1 MASVTT
7 SFLRPPAEPGPRV
20 AQRWWSALVIA
31 SALVAAC
38 AGLGV
43 LPASGLR
50 AGALQALV
58 AAIALAVAVLA
69 VRCWRAARSGR
80 RGTALAVL
88 AAAFA
93 GHAATA
99 VLRATGFADAG
110 AWGGMLTYPCLL
122 AGVAL
127 LPMAELTTQDL
138 RRLALDAAIVL
149 LGGAIVLG
157 SLFNG
162 AGSGSDSLLAGAM
175 PLADLASLA
184 ALLWLVTGRRPGGVR
199 GFAGW
204 LAWSVA
210 FQVLTD
216 VAVGWQALAGDPV
229 DDRLFALGRVLSLA
243 CAGLAAVRLLL
254 APSESVEGGSPRR
267 VADSLAVC
275 HGVLAVAVLVRL
287 SLPVGTGAVGAG
299 AVYFCAIA
307 VLLALVLVRQAL
319 ALRDYHRLNR
329 DLEILTAGM
338 EERVRERT
346 EDLRRQVAERAG
358 MEQAE
363 RGHRLMAEALSDTAA
378 ALASTLDLAEVLDRV
393 LANVGRAAPHS
404 AATVMFI
411 EDGVARV
418 VHHSG
423 YAERGLTA
431 WIEALAV
438 PLESWPRLHEMAVT
452 GRASIQEDTTAGDP
466 GWAFYPQV
474 AWVRCW
480 LGAPLRAKN
489 RVFGFISLVSDR
501 PGAFTD
507 GHRERLMAFADQ
519 MGLALE
525 NARLF
530 AQTRKRVE
538 RLSLLTEV
546 STRLNRVEGLGAALD
561 DVIARMPPTLAAARV
576 TLAVLDA
583 DQRSFRVVADHG
595 RLAMPSYAGSAIERA
610 PFADAGLLDGP
621 DLVLVRDPAA
631 DVRFADPRFDQLR
644 QSLVRD
650 QVGTLLLNPL
660 RLHGHLHG
668 LLVVQ
673 GDDRGHAFSASD
685 GELVRTAG
693 NLLAARIEMDR
704 VLEAERTARTAAE
717 EASRLKSEFLAN
729 TSHELRTPLTGIL
742 LSLELAADD
751 GIDEEQRR
759 DLLDTAQQSGH
770 RLLGTINGLLDLA
783 KIEAGRL
790 DVHAERT
797 DPVHAAAAVIDA
809 LRGTALRSGVGLEL
823 AGWTSGEPRQAWADP
838 TLLHQI
844 LTNLVGNAL
853 KFTERGGVVVSLAAA
868 GDRVRIRIAD
878 TGVGISPEQIA
889 RLFQP
894 FVQADGSSTRRF
906 EGTGLGLV
914 IARRMAE
921 RMGGALTLSSGGPG
935 TGTVAEVELPAG

>member
-1 MASVTT
+1 MASETT
-7 SFLRPPAEPGPRV
+7 SFLRPPVEPGPRV
-20 AQRWWSALVIA
+20 AGRWWSALSIA
-31 SALVAAC
+31 SALVASC
-38 AGLGV
+38 AGLGA
-43 LPASGLR
+43 LPAGGLR
-50 AGALQALV
+50 TMVLQVLIASVALTVATLV
-58 AAIALAVAVLA
+58 VRCWLAVGSARRGTAFAVLA
-69 VRCWRAARSGR
+69 V
-80 RGTALAVL
+80 
-88 AAAFA
+88 AFA

-99 VLRATGFADAG
+99 ILRAAGLADA
-110 AWGGMLTYPCLL
+110 AVWCGMLSYPFLL
-122 AGVAL
+122 AGVVL
-127 LPMAELTTQDL
+127 LPMAELTAQDL
-138 RRLALDAAIVL
+138 RRVALDAAIVL

-157 SLFNG
+157 SLFD
-162 AGSGSDSLLAGAM
+162 GSDRGNLLAGAM

-229 DDRLFALGRVLSLA
+229 DDRIFALGRVLSLA
-243 CAGLAAVRLLL
+243 CAGLGAVRLLL
-254 APSESVEGGSPRR
+254 APGEVVDGGSPRR

-287 SLPVGTGAVGAG
+287 PLSVGPG
-299 AVYFCAIA
+299 AVYFLAIA

-329 DLEILTAGM
+329 DLEALTAGM
-338 EERVRERT
+338 EERIRART
-346 EDLRRQVAERAG
+346 DDLRRQVAERED
-358 MEQAE
+358 MERAE

-378 ALASTLDLAEVLDRV
+378 ALASTLELAEVLDRV

-423 YAERGLTA
+423 YAERGLTE

-438 PLESWPRLHEMAVT
+438 PLESWPRLHEMAVN
-452 GRASIQEDTTAGDP
+452 GRASIQEDTAAGDP

-474 AWVRCW
+474 AWVRSW

-501 PGAFTD
+501 PGAFTAD
-507 GHRERLMAFADQ
+507 HRERLTAFADQ

-576 TLAVLDA
+576 TLAVLDG
-583 DQRSFRVVADHG
+583 DQRDFRVVADHG
-595 RLAMPSYAGSAIERA
+595 RLASPSYAGSAFERA
-610 PFADAGLLDGP
+610 PFAEAGLLDGP
-621 DLVLVRDPAA
+621 DLVLVRDPAV
-631 DVRFADPRFDQLR
+631 DVRFADPRLDLLR

-668 LLVVQ
+668 LLLVQ
-673 GDDRGHAFSASD
+673 SDDPGHNFSSSD

-693 NLLAARIEMDR
+693 NLLAARIEIDR
-704 VLEAERTARTAAE
+704 VLEAERTARTTAE

-742 LSLELAADD
+742 LSLELAADASL
-751 GIDEEQRR
+751 DEDQRR
-759 DLLDTAQQSGH
+759 DLLDTAQQSGN

-790 DVHAERT
+790 DVHVERL
-797 DPVHAAAAVIDA
+797 DPVHAAATVIDA
-809 LRGTALRSGVGLEL
+809 LRGTALRIGVGLEL
-823 AGWTSGEPRQAWADP
+823 AGWTSGEPRHAWADP
-838 TLLHQI
+838 TLVHQI

-921 RMGGALTLSSGGPG
+921 RMGGSLTLSSAGPG
-935 TGTVAEVELPAG
+935 TGTIAEVELPAG

>member
-1 MASVTT
+1 MAFETT
-7 SFLRPPAEPGPRV
+7 SFLRPPVEPGPLV
-20 AQRWWSALVIA
+20 APRWWSALLVA
-31 SALVAAC
+31 SALVALC
-38 AGLGV
+38 AGFGA
-43 LPASGLR
+43 LPAGGLR
-50 AGALQALV
+50 TAVTQSLV
-58 AAIALAVAVLA
+58 AVVALAVAALMARCWLA
-69 VRCWRAARSGR
+69 VRSGR

-93 GHAATA
+93 GHALTA
-99 VLRATGFADAG
+99 VLRAAGFTDAA
-110 AWGGMLTYPCLL
+110 AWGGMLAYPCLL
-122 AGVAL
+122 AGVVL
-127 LPMAELTTQDL
+127 LPMGELTAQDL

-157 SLFNG
+157 SLFGNG
-162 AGSGSDSLLAGAM
+162 GSGGESLLAGAM

-254 APSESVEGGSPRR
+254 APGEAVDGGSPRR

-287 SLPVGTGAVGAG
+287 PLSVGPGAA
-299 AVYFCAIA
+299 YFSAIA
-307 VLLALVLVRQAL
+307 ALLALVLVRQAL

-329 DLEILTAGM
+329 DLELLTAGM
-338 EERVRERT
+338 EERIRERT

-358 MEQAE
+358 MERAE

-378 ALASTLDLAEVLDRV
+378 ALASTLDLGEVLDRV

-423 YAERGLTA
+423 YAERGLRE
-431 WIEALAV
+431 WIEGLAV
-438 PLESWPRLHEMAVT
+438 PLESWPRLHEMAVS
-452 GRASIQEDTTAGDP
+452 GRAAIQEDTAAGDP

-489 RVFGFISLVSDR
+489 RVFGFINLVSDR
-501 PGAFTD
+501 HGAFND

-583 DQRSFRVVADHG
+583 DQRCFRVVADHG
-595 RLAMPSYAGSAIERA
+595 RLASPSYAGSSMERA
-610 PFADAGLLDGP
+610 PFAEAGLLDGP

-631 DVRFADPRFDQLR
+631 DVRFADPRFDLLR

-673 GDDRGHAFSASD
+673 SDDRAHAFSASD

-693 NLLAARIEMDR
+693 NLLAARIEIDR
-704 VLEAERTARTAAE
+704 VLGAERTARTAAE

-742 LSLELAADD
+742 LSLELAADG
-751 GIDEEQRR
+751 GIDEDQRR
-759 DLLDTAQQSGH
+759 DLLDTAQQSGQ

-790 DVHAERT
+790 DVQAERL

-809 LRGTALRSGVGLEL
+809 LRGTALRIGVGLEL
-823 AGWTSGEPRQAWADP
+823 AGWTSGVPCHAWADP
-838 TLLHQI
+838 TLVHQI

-853 KFTERGGVVVSLAAA
+853 KFTERGGVVVSLAAVP
-868 GDRVRIRIAD
+868 DRVRIRIAD

-921 RMGGALTLSSGGPG
+921 RMGGSLTLSSAGTG